1 MLQNVGKL
9 SRHTHMNVVLP
20 LEIKKV
26 ELLLLQQDIWKFG
39 KAKGRK
45 LVDKHYYLKNLAKKL
60 QEMEANMDDRT
71 IALSEVEESVLNVEA
86 TLLQLSKQFSVPL
99 NQVNVDMSISLE
111 IRIFLFV
118 IVR

>member
-1 MLQNVGKL
+1 
-9 SRHTHMNVVLP
+9 MNVVLP

-45 LVDKHYYLKNLAKKL
+45 LVDKHYYLKIMAKKL

-86 TLLQLSKQFSVPL
+86 TLLQLSKQFFVPL

-111 IRIFLFV
+111 IGIFLFV